1 MDAQTLA
8 KLLEDPET
16 FVRRV
21 ADRAARDV
29 LEGNSPQPRD
39 WLTERELAELWGCS
53 QDTIRSYA
61 FRAENPLPY
70 GTVGELRRYHRA
82 DFDEWT
88 RAEGERDRRRR
99 LEAKKR
105 GQEEGLKPAQLKVA
119 E

>member
-1 MDAQTLA
+1 MDAHALT

-29 LEGNSPQPRD
+29 LEGNGPQPRD
-39 WLTERELAELWGCS
+39 WLTEREIAGLWGCS

-61 FRAENPLPY
+61 FRVENPLPY
-70 GTVGELRRYHRA
+70 GTVGEMRRYHRA
-82 DFDEWT
+82 DFDAWA

-99 LEAKKR
+99 LESRKQGR
-105 GQEEGLKPAQLKVA
+105 EE
-119 E
+119 